1 MKIQKVIHNKK
12 MYMDLLLLA
21 DEQEDMVDRYL
32 ERGDMF
38 ILEDNGVKAECVVT
52 KEGDRI
58 YEIKNLAVRPDFQR
72 RGYGRQLVEFVMSHY
87 EDGSVWLVGTGD
99 VPSTLG
105 FYRRCGFSESHRVRH
120 FFTDHYDHP
129 IFEDGRQLVDM
140 VYLKRERRPADSCR
154 LRPIRKEDDGKIA
167 AIIRR
172 NLEAVHLD
180 IPGTAYFDPELDHLS
195 DYYGEKPEER
205 FYLVAENEKGTII
218 GGIGL
223 GRFDGFEA
231 CGEIQKLYLC
241 DEEKGKG
248 LGRFLVESVE
258 RCAREAGYKRLYL
271 ETHHS
276 LETAV
281 FLYQKLGFHAVEKP
295 ETVQHSTMDCFYVKE
310 L

>member
-1 MKIQKVIHNKK
+1 MKIQKVIQNKK

-32 ERGDMF
+32 KRGDMF

-52 KEGDRI
+52 KEGDQV
-58 YEIKNLAVRPDFQR
+58 YEIKNLAVRPDCQR
-72 RGYGRQLVEFVMSHY
+72 KGY
-87 EDGSVWLVGTGD
+87 
-99 VPSTLG
+99 
-105 FYRRCGFSESHRVRH
+105 
-120 FFTDHYDHP
+120 
-129 IFEDGRQLVDM
+129 GRQLVDM
-140 VYLKRERRPADSCR
+140 VYLKRERRSADSCR

-172 NLEAVHLD
+172 NLETVHLD
-180 IPGTAYFDPELDHLS
+180 IIETAYFDPELDHLS
-195 DYYGEKPEER
+195 DYYEEKPEER

-258 RCAREAGYKRLYL
+258 RCAREAGYERLYL

-295 ETVQHSTMDCFYVKE
+295 EAVQHSTMDCFYVKE